1 MLYSIIKKKLN
12 FDIKKFSDLDLQ
24 CIAKETEGFVARDFT
39 MLVDRAIHAC
49 VSNQNAFQNGGRLTA
64 KSLYF
69 IVFLLFSRTSGV
81 IQK

>member
-12 FDIKKFSDLDLQ
+12 SDIKKFSDLDLQ

-49 VSNQNAFQNGGRLTA
+49 VSNQNAFQNGGMLTT
-64 KSLYF
+64 KSLISYSYF
-69 IVFLLFSRTSGV
+69 CYPEPVE
-81 IQK
+81 